1 MLDNVKI
8 SHVLGYFAAAQT
20 NKDCDIIDMQGYD
33 GVIFV
38 ASFGTMVSGSEIDLI
53 VAHSDTNSTGDMD
66 KTEAEASATSDG
78 TDDVQ
83 LIVDVY
89 RPQKR
94 YLEAQVEI
102 DTEDAEIEN
111 VIAIQYRGSK
121 MPIEQPD
128 AILDSATFASP
139 DTA

>member
-1 MLDNVKI
+1 
-8 SHVLGYFAAAQT
+8 
-20 NKDCDIIDMQGYD
+20 MQGYD